1 MIKLQNVC
9 FKYGSGKKKDNNL
22 SDISLHI
29 KEGECLIITGE
40 SGCGKTTLT
49 RVLNGLCPNYYE
61 GLISGTYILNGE
73 TVFSSAPN
81 EPVDL
86 DEEYNKTLDEIGI
99 VAGNVFQDP
108 RSQFFSINTTDEIV
122 LAMENRNFP
131 RERMKQRLNEINDLM
146 SMCSLL
152 DRNLFKLSS
161 GEKQKVAIAA
171 ACSVEPKVIILD
183 EPSANLDEEG
193 TKQLKALLIKLKAKG
208 YTIVIS
214 EHRLNYL
221 KNVAD
226 RMVIM
231 RSGKIEKEF
240 SRSDYLK
247 LSDNDMVQ
255 MGLRVLT
262 DIPRFVPTG
271 RKIGD
276 TPVLIVDKIRYRRG
290 KKDIFNDYSAEFYRG
305 QITAITGRNGIGKT
319 TLCRIIAGELS
330 QQKGCIRIFGGRI
343 PAKKRIRDC
352 FFVGQDADYQIFT
365 STVLQEVT
373 LNTEISQESEYVKDI
388 LEKFDLW
395 DFRNRHPASL
405 SGGQKQRVIL
415 AAALI
420 RNDPVLILDEP
431 TSGLDGRHM
440 RIIAEYL
447 RNASEKG
454 TCILVITHDREFIN
468 IVADAELN
476 VGLSISWMD
485 FEGLD

>member
-1 MIKLQNVC
+1 MIKLQNVS
-9 FKYGSGKKKDNNL
+9 FKYGSGKKVNSL
-22 SDISLHI
+22 TDITLNI
-29 KEGECLIITGE
+29 REGECLIITGE

-49 RVLNGLCPNYYE
+49 RVINGLCPNYYE
-61 GLISGTYILNGE
+61 GTVSGIYILDGE
-73 TVFSSAPN
+73 TVFSSNPD
-81 EPVDL
+81 EPVDI
-86 DEEYNKTLDEIGI
+86 DEDYHKTLDEIGM

-108 RSQFFSINTTDEIV
+108 RSQFFSVNTTDEIV

-131 RERMKQRLNEINDLM
+131 RERMKQRLNEINELM
-146 SMCSLL
+146 SMGNLF

-193 TKQLKALLIKLKAKG
+193 TKQLKKLLIRLKSKG
-208 YTIVIS
+208 YTLVIS

-226 RMVIM
+226 RMIVM
-231 RSGKIEKEF
+231 RSGQIVKEF
-240 SRSDYLK
+240 NRAEYLK
-247 LSDNDMVQ
+247 LTDNDMIR

-262 DIPRFVPTG
+262 NIPGFISSG

-276 TPVLIVDKIRYRRG
+276 TPVLVVDKIRYKRG
-290 KKDIFNDYSAEFYRG
+290 KNVIFNDFSAEFYRG
-305 QITAITGRNGIGKT
+305 QITAITGRNGVGKT
-319 TLCRIIAGELS
+319 TLCRIIAGELR
-330 QQKGCIRIFGGRI
+330 QQKGSVRIFGGNV
-343 PAKKRIRDC
+343 PAKKRVRDC
-352 FFVGQDADYQIFT
+352 FFVAQDSDYQIFT
-365 STVLQEVT
+365 STVLHEVT
-373 LNTEISQESEYVKDI
+373 LNTEISEDSEYVKDI

-395 DFRNRHPASL
+395 EFRNRHPASL

-415 AAALI
+415 AAALV

-447 RNASEKG
+447 RNAAVKG
-454 TCILVITHDREFIN
+454 TCILVITHDQEFIN
-468 IVADAELN
+468 IVADSELAIAGDYYAGDN
-476 VGLSISWMD
+476 GN
-485 FEGLD
+485 F